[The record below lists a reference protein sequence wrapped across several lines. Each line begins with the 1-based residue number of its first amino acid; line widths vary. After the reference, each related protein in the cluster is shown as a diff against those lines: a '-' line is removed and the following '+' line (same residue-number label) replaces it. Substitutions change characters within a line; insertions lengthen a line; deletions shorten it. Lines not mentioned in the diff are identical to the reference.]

1 MVCPLVLSHSTLDQ
15 INYLANKT
23 LTGLIPCPSL
33 AQEPVNHKK
42 SDMDKK
48 SNKVWE
54 TLHHFFFNFLRA
66 VSVFDSDAYLSVGKT
81 ISTILL
87 ETPMDAHLLS
97 LPVNSILTI
106 SHLLD
111 VLIFFEH

>member
-1 MVCPLVLSHSTLDQ
+1 MGDTAS
-15 INYLANKT
+15 
-23 LTGLIPCPSL
+23 
-33 AQEPVNHKK
+33 
-42 SDMDKK
+42 
-48 SNKVWE
+48 
-54 TLHHFFFNFLRA
+54 FFFNFLRP

-111 VLIFFEH
+111 DLIFFEH